1 MWTPLP
7 LADGS
12 ATGYALG
19 WHVATTDGRREVHH
33 SGSQPGTSSFLFLR
47 PDERLA
53 VMVLSN
59 LGQVDFHELTRR
71 IAGEVESPPER
82 PPF

>member
-1 MWTPLP
+1 
-7 LADGS
+7 
-12 ATGYALG
+12 
-19 WHVATTDGRREVHH
+19 
-33 SGSQPGTSSFLFLR
+33 
-47 PDERLA
+47 
-53 VMVLSN
+53 MVLSN